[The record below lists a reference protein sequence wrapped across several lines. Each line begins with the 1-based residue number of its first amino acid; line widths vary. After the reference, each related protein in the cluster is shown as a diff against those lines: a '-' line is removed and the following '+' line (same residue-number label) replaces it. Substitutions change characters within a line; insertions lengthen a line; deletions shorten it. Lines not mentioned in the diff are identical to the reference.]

1 MKYTLDD
8 LTDVPSGIYDR
19 LKQKFVNFN
28 KPDTEFADL
37 PYEAQTASIERRQK
51 LADLLQ
57 QQARSPIE
65 IQSYKGIQAPIATT
79 AGLSKVLDSIMAGY
93 EEGDTAT
100 QAKEA
105 AKAQEADTKY
115 TLDEVDKATNPAYR
129 TTAVTRSSLPDIPGA
144 KTSTG
149 PMTALPPGTSAPSV
163 PNYDAQSEAEAESA
177 GTTVGNLPQPAGY
190 DPQAALANIPSAF
203 AARPALDNGYTGL
216 SGQSLQ
222 QGSHQ
227 DLVKALLHSKVT
239 ALRNAGLTMA
249 TTPEKRYMLA
259 EGANLVGDEGVV
271 YAQGQKKPG
280 TPPTYTYKEYKL
292 PNGQVV
298 TAGFSNAGG
307 GGTYSDSTG
316 PHALPD
322 KAVPYQ
328 PPEQVNP
335 TGTYTEKNKKVP
347 FYTDTQ
353 NSPLYMTADEANAFT
368 KAGHNALPISVDPVT
383 GKIAATMINPLRHQQ
398 TPSPG
403 GWGTA
408 TAMPQSGN

>member
-1 MKYTLDD
+1 MAYTLDD

-28 KPDTEFADL
+28 KPDAEFADL

-115 TLDEVDKATNPAYR
+115 TLGEVEKATSPAYR
-129 TTAVTRSSLPDIPGA
+129 AAPVTRGALADIPGA
-144 KTSTG
+144 QTSTG
-149 PMTALPPGTSAPSV
+149 PMTAMPAGAAPTVAPDEADLSAGMG
-163 PNYDAQSEAEAESA
+163 NRYDAQADMAK
-177 GTTVGNLPQPAGY
+177 
-190 DPQAALANIPSAF
+190 IPSAF
-203 AARPALDNGYTGL
+203 GNRQALDSGYTGL

-227 DLVKALLHSKVT
+227 DLVKALLHSKVS

-249 TTPEKRYMLA
+249 TTPEKLYTLNRGDILQTAGGEVRGKGQPAALSQAAPTTRSIMKGGIEIQQQWDPYTQTFN
-259 EGANLVGDEGVV
+259 EVGRGPRSI
-271 YAQGQKKPG
+271 AQPKVPKS
-280 TPPTYTYKEYKL
+280 Y
-292 PNGQVV
+292 VV
-298 TAGFSNAGG
+298 TLDGKDGIMTEAQLDAAHKKGIYPKIRAPNFLLDLFAGAQQPQQPEPGKWGNAAEVPAASN
-307 GGTYSDSTG
+307 
-316 PHALPD
+316 
-322 KAVPYQ
+322 
-328 PPEQVNP
+328 
-335 TGTYTEKNKKVP
+335 
-347 FYTDTQ
+347 
-353 NSPLYMTADEANAFT
+353 
-368 KAGHNALPISVDPVT
+368 
-383 GKIAATMINPLRHQQ
+383 
-398 TPSPG
+398 
-403 GWGTA
+403 
-408 TAMPQSGN
+408 

>member
-1 MKYTLDD
+1 MAYTLDD
-8 LTDVPSGIYDR
+8 LTDLPSGVYNR
-19 LKQKFVNFN
+19 LKQKFVNLT

-37 PYEAQTASIERRQK
+37 PYEAQATSIERRQK

-115 TLDEVDKATNPAYR
+115 TLDEVEKATSPAYR
-129 TTAVTRSSLPDIPGA
+129 TTPVTSGTLADIPGA
-144 KTSTG
+144 STSAG

-203 AARPALDNGYTGL
+203 GNRQPLDSGYTGL

-249 TTPEKRYMLA
+249 TTPEKLYTLA
-259 EGANLVGDEGVV
+259 RGETLQNAAGKVLGTGAAPLVPQGSFQDKAYDDYVTRTVAAGETPLPREKWVNANRPVV
-271 YAQGQKKPG
+271 PKVPKEPR
-280 TPPTYTYKEYKL
+280 TYTVTVDGVDDILTL
-292 PNGQVV
+292 PEIRALQKAGKPVKIRAPNILQELL
-298 TAGFSNAGG
+298 AGFQ
-307 GGTYSDSTG
+307 
-316 PHALPD
+316 PQ
-322 KAVPYQ
+322 Q
-328 PPEQVNP
+328 PPQ
-335 TGTYTEKNKKVP
+335 
-347 FYTDTQ
+347 
-353 NSPLYMTADEANAFT
+353 
-368 KAGHNALPISVDPVT
+368 
-383 GKIAATMINPLRHQQ
+383 
-398 TPSPG
+398 PS

-408 TAMPQSGN
+408 ATVPQAEGE